1 MPVIKATDIAW
12 GRIRSP
18 DLDKQEEFL
27 TAFGMVR
34 AARSKTALYMRG
46 TDPAHHLHVTELGE
60 PRHVGLAFYAASAD
74 DLKKV
79 AKLAGA
85 SGIEHIDEPGGGQR
99 VRLKDPDGY
108 QVEIVHGLE
117 PLAPIKL
124 ERPQNNSGDDKL
136 RRRGELYRVK
146 SGPAHVKRMGHGVVM
161 TNNFAKMLAW
171 YRETLG
177 LICSDEI
184 YDGDKSNI
192 VGSFNRCDRGDDYVD
207 HHTFFL
213 INGDKV
219 GLNHLSYEAADIDD
233 VMIGHE
239 HLASKKYEHVWGIG
253 RHQLGSQ
260 VFDYWKDPWD
270 RVHEHWADTDVL
282 NAKSPPGYH
291 QRGPDIAGPWGTP
304 PQPSFFGHASP

>member
-34 AARSKTALYMRG
+34 AARKTALYMRG

-60 PRHVGLAFYAASAD
+60 PRHVGLAFFAASAD
-74 DLKKV
+74 DLKKL
-79 AKLAGA
+79 AKVEGA
-85 SGIEHIDEPGGGQR
+85 SGIEHVDEPGGGQR

-108 QVEIVHGLE
+108 QVEVVHGLE
-117 PLAPIKL
+117 QLAPIKL
-124 ERPQNNSGDDKL
+124 ARPAVNSGADKQ
-136 RRRGELYRVK
+136 RRRGELFRLK
-146 SGPAHVKRMGHGVVM
+146 PGPSHVKRMGHGVVQ
-161 TNNFAKMLAW
+161 TANFAKMLAW

-177 LICSDEI
+177 LICSDDI
-184 YDGDKSNI
+184 YDGDKTNV

-207 HHTFFL
+207 HHAFFL
-213 INGDKV
+213 IKGDKV
-219 GLNHLSYEAADIDD
+219 GLNHVSYEAADIDD

-239 HLASKKYEHVWGIG
+239 HLSSKGYKHVWGIG

-260 VFDYWKDPWD
+260 VFDYWGDPWG

-282 NAKSPPGYH
+282 NAKTPPNLVA
-291 QRGPDIAGPWGTP
+291 RGPGTAGPWGQQIP
-304 PQPSFFGHASP
+304 MAFAGHATP